1 MFSSITN
8 RLNQDY
14 WSAFKATDFPTY
26 RVLTDLAYVRNRLL
40 LILFLFVNERVFAQS
55 AYTLTD
61 SSIAQIK
68 TYAVLTDHGYT
79 FDKVRTDT
87 TLRFITG
94 DSLRPFKSSYF
105 WIKLVVANPSHYD
118 ETYNLPVQ
126 PSLNN
131 TLYYF
136 DANAQQWV
144 SQQRG
149 VDVPYPKRRNRNL
162 VSFVAAGKTHT
173 TLYLKVDL
181 TLLHSFNRSLKPT
194 ITIVTQA
201 AYESYSKFMLITWI
215 ASLSILFLF
224 FLNNLFIYFNF
235 RDKIVLYYL
244 ISQVGGMIYVTDY
257 KQFFQ
262 VLFPCPIFTVGF
274 FTDNQ
279 VDYFDL
285 GHLLQQIGIV
295 LILYGQVQ
303 LTRAYLNTPTKLPR
317 LDFTLKYGL
326 CSYILLSFIVTI
338 INSCLFFWEHYILW
352 YQNILAL
359 LVIGGI
365 IGACVLGYV
374 RRLPAARP
382 FLLANILPLAFMLT
396 ITLYHVFVTFYNTE
410 KSLLPDLAIIT
421 QALAFS
427 VALIAR
433 TKLIQKE
440 LTARKIEAQQLEFDM
455 REMEL
460 KHRLTELE
468 NQKINADIRHEK
480 TRNELLQERLDTNQ
494 RELASTTLYIVQK
507 NELLAEL
514 KSQLLKL
521 DKQSPNGNQQGLK
534 GIESILQSSQYLD
547 ADWRKFK
554 IHFEQ
559 VHPDFFENLQAKHPT
574 LTKYEIRLYAYFHIN
589 LSTKEIAAL
598 LNIDPASVR
607 RAKTRLYKKMA
618 IPTLLTS

>member
-1 MFSSITN
+1 
-8 RLNQDY
+8 
-14 WSAFKATDFPTY
+14 
-26 RVLTDLAYVRNRLL
+26 
-40 LILFLFVNERVFAQS
+40 
-55 AYTLTD
+55 
-61 SSIAQIK
+61 
-68 TYAVLTDHGYT
+68 
-79 FDKVRTDT
+79 
-87 TLRFITG
+87 
-94 DSLRPFKSSYF
+94 
-105 WIKLVVANPSHYD
+105 
-118 ETYNLPVQ
+118 
-126 PSLNN
+126 
-131 TLYYF
+131 
-136 DANAQQWV
+136 
-144 SQQRG
+144 
-149 VDVPYPKRRNRNL
+149 
-162 VSFVAAGKTHT
+162 
-173 TLYLKVDL
+173 
-181 TLLHSFNRSLKPT
+181 
-194 ITIVTQA
+194 
-201 AYESYSKFMLITWI
+201 
-215 ASLSILFLF
+215 
-224 FLNNLFIYFNF
+224 
-235 RDKIVLYYL
+235 
-244 ISQVGGMIYVTDY
+244 
-257 KQFFQ
+257 
-262 VLFPCPIFTVGF
+262 
-274 FTDNQ
+274 
-279 VDYFDL
+279 
-285 GHLLQQIGIV
+285 
-295 LILYGQVQ
+295 
-303 LTRAYLNTPTKLPR
+303 
-317 LDFTLKYGL
+317 
-326 CSYILLSFIVTI
+326 
-338 INSCLFFWEHYILW
+338 
-352 YQNILAL
+352 
-359 LVIGGI
+359 
-365 IGACVLGYV
+365 
-374 RRLPAARP
+374 
-382 FLLANILPLAFMLT
+382 
-396 ITLYHVFVTFYNTE
+396 
-410 KSLLPDLAIIT
+410 
-421 QALAFS
+421 